1 MMRILLSL
9 VIRLILTAMVA
20 FALPVVFFS
29 GMLTTLVIL
38 ANLPVVGRWFG
49 DLYGGVCQFLA
60 VFGEG
65 EAMTGILVIA
75 TTGALAGLLFES
87 LNLYRQSLLANTPYP
102 WQKLKTVD
110 FMTRL
115 LCRRRLY

>member
-1 MMRILLSL
+1 
-9 VIRLILTAMVA
+9 MVA

-29 GMLTTLVIL
+29 AMLTTLIVL
-38 ANLPVVGRWFG
+38 ASLPGVGRWFG

-65 EAMTGILVIA
+65 EAMTGVLVIA
-75 TTGALAGLLFES
+75 TTCALAGFLFES

-110 FMTRL
+110 LMNRL
-115 LCRRRLY
+115 ICGRRVY